1 MLSEVCQ
8 RTKDKYY
15 MLSLTHKIWKMKQL
29 SEYNKSRL
37 TDIENKIVV
46 TNGERQRGGKN
57 RIRGLR
63 YKNHYI

>member
-1 MLSEVCQ
+1 
-8 RTKDKYY
+8 
-15 MLSLTHKIWKMKQL
+15 MKQL